1 MIFRSLI
8 SHKGETRYIPPR
20 VLSRTA
26 KKSYSSPSPE
36 RKREE
41 KKYIYVYVYNF
52 RQTWWRRIKE
62 GDNNKVETY
71 LNIKVSSGVL
81 RLRGSLLLLLLLG
94 RRRALWGWRSLCTK
108 ELRRVRVWML
118 EMMRRWCLM
127 MLKMMRRSWGKG
139 GHEMFLA
146 SDHIDTRLQQYHPAT
161 TGAHSQCSSRVL
173 LKFLLAW
180 RRLATPRCTTVS
192 QE

>member
-1 MIFRSLI
+1 M
-8 SHKGETRYIPPR
+8 
-20 VLSRTA
+20 
-26 KKSYSSPSPE
+26 
-36 RKREE
+36 
-41 KKYIYVYVYNF
+41 
-52 RQTWWRRIKE
+52 
-62 GDNNKVETY
+62 ETY

-180 RRLATPRCTTVS
+180 RRLATPRCTTVN
-192 QE
+192 QEWRLTLNDLSPSTRESNPIIFGNNVNNDRYNLHKWRTMELLRHWL